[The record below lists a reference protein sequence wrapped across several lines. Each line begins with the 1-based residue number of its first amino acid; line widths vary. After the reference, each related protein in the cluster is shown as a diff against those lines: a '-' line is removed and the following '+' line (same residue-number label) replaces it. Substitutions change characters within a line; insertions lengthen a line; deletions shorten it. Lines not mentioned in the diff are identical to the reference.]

1 MYIINI
7 HLYFIIEMYRKLA
20 RLIH

>member
-7 HLYFIIEMYRKLA
+7 HLYFIIEMYKKLA